1 MNKKSTP
8 TTKDK
13 TEMEGK
19 VIVSFAALNPYYTT
33 NITSAEEKEI
43 RGADFISWGDGN
55 RYPDYL
61 FGLYNDVTLFRT
73 IANGIADYVVGDGVK
88 SNISQ
93 LSTEEAEELVKS
105 LALDYALYG
114 GFCIDVERS
123 KEKKIAKILALPM
136 KSIRSDKKN
145 EFLFYSTDWSKS
157 AGRVEFTKYGKFRP
171 EGDEYSSIY
180 YYKNFIGKTYPMA
193 PLEGD
198 GAIACET
205 LKAISDFHFNNINNG
220 FSSNYIVN
228 MNNGV
233 PTDEQKKEI
242 EDNVTE
248 KFTGY
253 QNAGRPV
260 IAFNADKDHETTITK
275 IEQDDFDKK
284 YEALRAN
291 SQQVLFMAYKA
302 APNLFGLINDN
313 KGFAEENYNE
323 AMKLFNRTVIRPIQ
337 KKICNAVDY
346 ITGQADSLTIKPF
359 SIDWSDDAQEKVVE

>member
-1 MNKKSTP
+1 MNKNTP
-8 TTKDK
+8 TTKAK
-13 TEMEGK
+13 KENLEGK
-19 VIVSFAALNPYYTT
+19 VLVSFAALNPYYTT

-43 RGADFISWGDGN
+43 RGVDFISWGDAN

-61 FGLYNDVTLFRT
+61 FGLYTDVTLFRT
-73 IANGIADYVVGDGVK
+73 IVNGIADYVVGDGVK
-88 SNISQ
+88 SNVPQ
-93 LSTEEAEELVKS
+93 LSPEDAENLVRN

-114 GFCIDVERS
+114 GFAIDVERS
-123 KEKKIAKILALPM
+123 KEKKIAKMLPLSM
-136 KSIRSDKKN
+136 KDVRSNKDN
-145 EFLFYSTDWSKS
+145 DFLFYSTDWSKS
-157 AGRVEFTKYGKFRP
+157 AGRVDFTKYGKFRP
-171 EGDEYSSIY
+171 DGEEFSSIY
-180 YYKNFIGKTYPMA
+180 YFKNFTSKVYPMA

-220 FSSNYIVN
+220 FASNYIIN
-228 MNNGV
+228 LNNGV

-242 EDNVTE
+242 EDNITE

-260 IAFNADKDHETTITK
+260 VSFNADKDHESTISK

-284 YEALRAN
+284 YEALRTN

-302 APNLFGLINDN
+302 SPNLFGLINDN
-313 KGFAEENYNE
+313 KGFAEENYDD